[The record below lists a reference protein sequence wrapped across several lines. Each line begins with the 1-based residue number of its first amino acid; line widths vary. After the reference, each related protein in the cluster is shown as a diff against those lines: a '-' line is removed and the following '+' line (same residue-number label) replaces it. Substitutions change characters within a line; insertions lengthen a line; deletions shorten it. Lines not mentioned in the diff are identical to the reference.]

1 MLMEDAEHVARL
13 LSELGPLE
21 ELEVDSQNK
30 VGLVERNSI
39 SLLR

>member
-1 MLMEDAEHVARL
+1 MEDAEHVARL
-13 LSELGPLE
+13 LSELEPLE